1 MDIPTIVVTMVGEG
15 PSLRD
20 FGLKVDA
27 LIKRRNLS
35 RQEVKEMMRQ
45 VLFKEQPD
53 IPAGAFLAALTAKG
67 PTAEEVA
74 GCWEA
79 VYEYDTPKVE
89 IPGMKLVENSGTGM
103 DELKTFNVSTASSIV
118 AASCGI
124 PVVKHAARA
133 ITSKCGAIDVAEALG
148 IDVDCPVECVKRSIE
163 RCNIGIFNGM
173 NPALHPGL
181 ARILKDIRFGSIL
194 NIAASLANPAMPR
207 IGLRGIY
214 SRDLLISVAEVMREI
229 GYKRALVV
237 SGTSSRTG
245 KSIDEI
251 SIIGETYV
259 AELFDDGA
267 VSTYELSPKDVGAL
281 ETVEESEILAS
292 SDPKGEALALVR
304 ALSGE
309 DRPKAAITAAN
320 AGALIYL
327 SGKSDSIADGAAV
340 ASDAIGSGK
349 ALQKLEEW
357 IKAQNRDPEKG
368 VNKFESLVKT
378 NLAPFNPFLGFLV

>member
-1 MDIPTIVVTMVGEG
+1 MEYPSIVVTMVGGESPLKG
-15 PSLRD
+15 

-45 VLFKEQPD
+45 VLFHEQPD
-53 IPAGAFLAALTAKG
+53 IPSGAFLAALTAKG

-103 DELKTFNVSTASSIV
+103 DDLKTFNVSTASSIV

-148 IDVDCPVECVKRSIE
+148 IDVDCPVECVKKSIE

-181 ARILKDIRFGSIL
+181 ARILKDIRFGSVL

-214 SRDLLISVAEVMREI
+214 SRNLLLPVAEVMREI

-245 KSIDEI
+245 KSVDEI

-259 AELFDDGA
+259 AELFDDGTI
-267 VSTYELSPKDVGAL
+267 STYELAPKDVGVCAS
-281 ETVEESEILAS
+281 VDESEILAS
-292 SDPKGEALALVR
+292 SDPKGEARALIR

-309 DRPKAAITAAN
+309 DRPKAAMTAAN

-340 ASDAIGSGK
+340 AFEAIGSGK
-349 ALQKLEEW
+349 AIEKLEEW
-357 IKAQNRDPEKG
+357 IKAQNRDPERG
-368 VNKFESLVKT
+368 IRIFESVAETKSAT
-378 NLAPFNPFLGFLV
+378 FNPLLGFLI